1 MRRAPPG
8 KKDRRNLV
16 REKEKLNPATI
27 RDYAES
33 LLVTVILALF
43 GTTFMVQAFKIPSS
57 SMEKTLLVGDHLLV
71 NKFGFADAPKP
82 LNGFLPYREVQR
94 GDIIVFKYPYAP
106 YPHFVKRAVGL
117 PGDRLKIV
125 KHRVYLNGEPL
136 EEPYKNHDATLPR
149 RLNDDFPPSGSTYY
163 HWMEPGWAE
172 QVQQLIEGDEI
183 VLPPGKYFAL
193 GDNRDNSQDSRY
205 WGLVD
210 RSNIIGRPLL
220 IYWSFARPEDVKEA
234 EEELGPGETPR
245 WPNALTA
252 FFSRARWKRFLR
264 FVQ

>member
-1 MRRAPPG
+1 
-8 KKDRRNLV
+8 
-16 REKEKLNPATI
+16 
-27 RDYAES
+27 
-33 LLVTVILALF
+33 
-43 GTTFMVQAFKIPSS
+43 MVQAFTIPSS

-71 NKFGFADAPKP
+71 NKFGYAAAPER
-82 LNGFLPYREVQR
+82 LNGLLPYQEVQR
-94 GDIIVFKYPYAP
+94 GDIIVFKYPYSP

-125 KHRVYLNGEPL
+125 KRRVFINGEPL
-136 EEPYKNHDATLPR
+136 EEPYKIHDSTLPR
-149 RLNDDFPPSGSTYY
+149 RLNDNFPSSGSYHYY
-163 HWMEPGWAE
+163 SVEAGWAE

-210 RSNIIGRPLL
+210 RSNIVGRPLL
-220 IYWSFARPEDVKEA
+220 IYWSFARPEDMKEA
-234 EEELGPGETPR
+234 AEDEAGPKETPR
-245 WPNALTA
+245 WSNALTA
-252 FFSRARWKRFLR
+252 LFSRARWGRFLR